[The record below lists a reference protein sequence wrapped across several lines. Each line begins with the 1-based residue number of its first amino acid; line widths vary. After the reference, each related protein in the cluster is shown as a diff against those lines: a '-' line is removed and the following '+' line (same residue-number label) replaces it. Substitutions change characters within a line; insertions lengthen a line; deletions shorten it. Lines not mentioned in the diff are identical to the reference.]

1 MASKKLEFIKLL
13 LIEADEF
20 LMKGDAVQSSEK
32 LYKAAEE
39 CIKALSE
46 IFNLE
51 EVKAA
56 EEKGR
61 WTVTLL
67 EKAVRKLTNKLGIE
81 VQLGWDAANHL
92 HIWGFHEAKLDKEDV
107 EGRKSIIKRLIELLE
122 KHLLMNETT
131 ANPKKIVEDFRRLG
145 APLKGWL
152 IPLFSQL

>member
-1 MASKKLEFIKLL
+1 MKVIERLNRREIIQLWKGENTGFERVGVIKLL
-13 LIEADEF
+13 LIEASDF
-20 LMKGDAVQSSEK
+20 LMRGDAVQSSEK

-46 IFNLE
+46 VFELE

-56 EEKGR
+56 EEKER

-107 EGRKSIIKRLIELLE
+107 EGRMPIIRRLVELLE
-122 KHLLMNETT
+122 KQQ
-131 ANPKKIVEDFRRLG
+131 
-145 APLKGWL
+145 
-152 IPLFSQL
+152 S

>member
-13 LIEADEF
+13 LIEADDF

-39 CIKALSE
+39 CVKALSE
-46 IFNLE
+46 VFKLE

-56 EEKGR
+56 EEKGG

-92 HIWGFHEAKLDKEDV
+92 HVWGFHEAKLDKEDV
-107 EGRKSIIKRLIELLE
+107 EGRIPIIRRLVKLLE
-122 KHLLMNETT
+122 KQLAMNEKRLSQEGGY
-131 ANPKKIVEDFRRLG
+131 AVE
-145 APLKGWL
+145 
-152 IPLFSQL
+152 QL

>member
-1 MASKKLEFIKLL
+1 MKVIERLNKREIIQLWKRKIQWLRKGWSLSNFYLSKPTTS
-13 LIEADEF
+13 

-46 IFNLE
+46 IFKLE

-67 EKAVRKLTNKLGIE
+67 EKAVRKLTNNLGIE
-81 VQLGWDAANHL
+81 VQLRWDAANHL
-92 HIWGFHEAKLDKEDV
+92 HIWVFM
-107 EGRKSIIKRLIELLE
+107 RQS
-122 KHLLMNETT
+122 
-131 ANPKKIVEDFRRLG
+131 
-145 APLKGWL
+145 
-152 IPLFSQL
+152 